1 MNIEKIKDIISKIKV
16 PLTDKTF
23 YPRVF
28 YGVLREKKGL
38 KSQSELERILEE
50 EYGEISRLSDLTR
63 VQEST
68 SLRNVLRTRALA
80 NYLID
85 DKGEILRDEIK
96 VAINKL
102 QQVLYSIGPERDSDA
117 PRQELILKVLIA
129 LDQDKELLAL
139 LKSVSAPYQNKVAE
153 DIIRNTLM
161 LKSDQ
166 AIMDVHAKR
175 ATLSAL
181 LCYLRQ
187 SVGSCFGTAP
197 AIIVHDEQRK
207 QFLRDIIELLGTGR
221 LKRTHGGIEYS
232 VPLSFN
238 FGIGDLKKPIY
249 FSNDLSVEKNEIWY
263 SPGLINALE
272 SVSFFQEDFTLKN
285 KVELTKELVLKAI
298 DNLKSGR
305 DHIVTHVEELIRTI
319 LLDRHQLT
327 EDDIINYEVKEKIA
341 GREGLIFEIANSS
354 IGINTKSQLAEK
366 FIKELETAKTAF
378 KILVDNALLKSW
390 EFTLASFAENKAG
403 FTTWNLYSSLG
414 FKPSEKG
421 GIGESLFE
429 ILKVKLDESN
439 RAVHDF
445 QDEYDQAY
453 GHVKY
458 LETRLRTA
466 SEKEGQWLKAEYQ
479 GKVHEFHFLEEMRNK
494 LHTKAKRLANLFDL
508 LIDIYMFFFPQY
520 FQEVYDAGMQDVKAS
535 QYDDS
540 PAGFRLLF
548 KHGRGNTAQ
557 WTLIYTAEEF
567 IDALVSFFTSTESE
581 IKLSDELEGLET
593 EFSEIV
599 TAIVLKIRSE
609 EFLES
614 AFSRMAEAHQ
624 TRAIKDPLHHLD
636 MIEKKPWA
644 YVSGGN
650 MGTLIRS
657 YYKMENKPNEVSR
670 WVESPTEL
678 LVFLADSMKQ
688 LPQKIKDEYISQP
701 NKSMLIHSPT
711 HAFLLKPGFDAFK
724 RTWVTEGFTY
734 TYVRDL
740 LVAPMERFI
749 RQIILDE
756 QMMEYFIDQLLEHVP
771 ESYRNFIRGSI
782 KPIYKTLSPIE
793 FRGHLHEQLE
803 RDRSLMYEGRLAFSL
818 SDIDSKLYE
827 MLPFTETHQLK
838 AHIQNIFKLLP
849 KPKNFNEKLLDEIID
864 TVYDTVSDVKVLPAN
879 RLQDICKAIIC
890 LMEFETSSSINYQF
904 EISKACRELS
914 LSLQEPIIVADSN
927 WVKDY
932 FGFVVNPGTCD
943 LEFWRVN
950 LNGTIG
956 HPMRAWD
963 QWLNGSR
970 RDLTWGIY
978 NHPYEYTV

>member
-1 MNIEKIKDIISKIKV
+1 MNIEKIKEIISKVKV
-16 PLTDKTF
+16 PFTDETF
-23 YPRVF
+23 YPRLF
-28 YGVLREKKGL
+28 NTVLKEKKTI
-38 KSQSELERILEE
+38 SILEE
-50 EYGEISRLSDLTR
+50 EYGEISRRADATR
-63 VQEST
+63 IQEST

-80 NYLID
+80 NLFINE
-85 DKGEILRDEIK
+85 KGDVLTDVIKENIEISK
-96 VAINKL
+96 KN
-102 QQVLYSIGPERDSDA
+102 LYSNGPGREYDA
-117 PRQELILKVLIA
+117 PRQELILKVLMS
-129 LDQDKELLAL
+129 LGKDKELLSL
-139 LKSVSAPYQNKVAE
+139 LKSVNAPYQNKIAE
-153 DIIRNTLM
+153 EIIRNTLG

-166 AIMDVHAKR
+166 IITDAHAKK
-175 ATLSAL
+175 AAFSAL
-181 LCYLRQ
+181 MCYLRQ

-197 AIIVHDEQRK
+197 AITVHDEQPK
-207 QFLRDIIELLGTGR
+207 QFLRDIVELLGTGR
-221 LKRTHGGIEYS
+221 LKRTYGGVEYS

-238 FGIGDLKKPIY
+238 WGIGDLKKPLF
-249 FSNDLSVEKNEIWY
+249 FSNDESAEKNEIWY
-263 SPGLINALE
+263 SPGLIQALE
-272 SVSFFQEDFTLKN
+272 SVSYFPEDFKLKN
-285 KVELTKELVLKAI
+285 KIELTKELTLQAI
-298 DNLKSGR
+298 EKLKSGQL
-305 DHIVTHVEELIRTI
+305 HIVTNIEEIIRAILLIRFK
-319 LLDRHQLT
+319 LT
-327 EDDIINYEVKEKIA
+327 EDDIINYEVKEKLA
-341 GREGLIFEIANSS
+341 GREGMIFEIAQTNIPINNS
-354 IGINTKSQLAEK
+354 KAQLADK
-366 FIKELETAKTAF
+366 FLKEFEIAKTAF
-378 KILVDNALLKSW
+378 KIIVDNALLKSW

-429 ILKVKLDESN
+429 ILKVKLEESN
-439 RAVHDF
+439 QKVHDF
-445 QDEYDQAY
+445 QDEYEQAY

-466 SEKEGQWLKAEYQ
+466 SEKEGSWLKAEYQ
-479 GKVHEFHFLEEMRNK
+479 GKIHEFHFLEEMRNK
-494 LHTKAKRLANLFDL
+494 LHAKAKRLASLFDL
-508 LIDIYMFFFPQY
+508 LIDIYMYFFPQY
-520 FQEVYDAGMQDVKAS
+520 FQEVYDAGMQDVAAS

-581 IKLSDELEGLET
+581 IKLSSELEGLET

-599 TAIVLKIRSE
+599 TAIVLKIRSD

-614 AFSRMAEAHQ
+614 AFARMAEAHHA
-624 TRAIKDPLHHLD
+624 RVIKDPLHNLD
-636 MIEKKPWA
+636 KIEKKPWA

-688 LPQKIKDEYISQP
+688 LPQKIKDEYINQP

-711 HAFLLKPGFDAFK
+711 HAFLLKPGFESFK
-724 RTWVTEGFTY
+724 RTWLTEGFTY

-740 LVAPMERFI
+740 VIAPMERFI
-749 RQIILDE
+749 RQMVLNDE
-756 QMMEYFIDQLLEHVP
+756 MMEYFINQLLGHVP
-771 ESYRNFIRGSI
+771 LSYKNYIRGTL

-793 FRGHLHEQLE
+793 FRAHLKDQLD
-803 RDRSLMYEGRLAFSL
+803 RDRSLIYEGRPLFSE
-818 SDIDSKLYE
+818 SDIDMKLYA

-838 AHIQNIFKLLP
+838 MNVQNIFKLLP
-849 KPKNFNEKLLDEIID
+849 KPKNFDEGEFNEILDA
-864 TVYDTVSDVKVLPAN
+864 VYDTVQDIKILPAT
-879 RLQDICKAIIC
+879 RLQDVCKAIIC
-890 LMEFETSSSINYQF
+890 LISFNTSSEVNYHL
-904 EISKACRELS
+904 EIIKACRELG
-914 LSLQEPIIVADSN
+914 LAIQEPIIVADTN

-932 FGFVVNPGTCD
+932 FGFVVNPGTGD

-950 LNGTIG
+950 LDGTIG
-956 HPMRAWD
+956 HPMRSWD

-978 NHPYEYTV
+978 NHPYEYSV